1 MATKKLTISTSWTKF
16 RALGWSRFFQG
27 YLYWMLFQT
36 VHNLLTNQI
45 TDFSYHWI
53 GYTFDSIFLAFS
65 LYLIH
70 ERSRLTRYV
79 IPVGCVVVNFMAL
92 TVLSI
97 QEEYHLPNILTTL
110 QIHFPFL
117 IVVGIYFLCSK
128 KVKLIYNQPFETK
141 ENPTIVLNHT
151 NFRVDDLILQFM
163 CFSII
168 GQIMEDVYGEIEQV
182 VAHGQPNLDWL
193 LEKGLTPAFP
203 YGFGYILCIILVVP
217 LSQWLGQ
224 KVKAKA
230 QLIGLL
236 FVINMVL
243 MSSVEFICGLIGN
256 QHYQNWDYRMRPFNL
271 MGQVCLQNA
280 IGFGIVATFVML
292 GIYPIV
298 QKILRGLTATQ
309 YRLLMVLETIIYL
322 TLFTYYLL

>member
-1 MATKKLTISTSWTKF
+1 VWEDFKAI
-16 RALGWSRFFQG
+16 GWSRFFQ
-27 YLYWMLFQT
+27 LYFAWMLFQT

-70 ERSRLTRYV
+70 ERSRLTRYIIPAGCLAV
-79 IPVGCVVVNFMAL
+79 IFMAL
-92 TVLSI
+92 MVLSI
-97 QEEYHLPNILTTL
+97 QEEYKLPNILTTL

-117 IVVGIYFLCSK
+117 IVVGAYFLFSK
-128 KVKLIYNQPFETK
+128 KVKLIYNQPFETR

-151 NFRVDDLILQFM
+151 NFRVDDLMMQFM
-163 CFSII
+163 FFSII
-168 GQIMEDVYGEIEQV
+168 GQIMEDIYGEIEQI
-182 VAHGQPNLDWL
+182 VAYGQPNLAWL

-217 LSQWLGQ
+217 LSHWLCQ
-224 KVKAKA
+224 KVKRKT
-230 QLIGLL
+230 QLISLL

-243 MSSVEFICGLIGN
+243 MSSVEFICGIIGN
-256 QHYQNWDYRMRPFNL
+256 RNYQNWDYRTRPFNI

-280 IGFGIVATFVML
+280 IGFGIVATFVVL

-298 QKILRGLTATQ
+298 QKVLQGLTATQ
-309 YRLLMVLETIIYL
+309 YRLLMVLEMIIYL
-322 TLFTYYLL
+322 TLFIYYLL